1 MERLRLPGL
10 ATWTRLEE
18 KYSVGKKLTLFPY
31 EPERPYGMR
40 AYHPPQGV
48 RNFEPEADFT
58 NTKARVQIEE
68 IICRGPGRSSQI
80 FSCKVLEAPVEER
93 PAFYQSP
100 LSLIPKNKN
109 SKSRRPPLIRKL
121 VGKVYDT
128 CISSIYYASDSDRAS
143 KAPGYFSREHAA
155 YAYYR
160 WNKKTG
166 YPHTMP
172 QFYGG
177 WMTKVKDGTNI
188 MGEPKFKYVGL
199 ILIEYID
206 GCSIEDLCSREDIEE
221 GYIGQL
227 CPYESPVA
235 ISGKGYQIRRVT
247 FDEKNRQL
255 VIQIMLHGLVQG
267 FQLGVEH
274 HELSPKNV
282 FVTLKNG
289 TQDLEE
295 IRVVFLDHDD
305 TQKLPFPT
313 HPRERCSAVALGKF
327 QGWWPPSA
335 EGRSADEVEK
345 EFRQWLLSEE
355 VFGPLVE
362 ATDKEDLVKPDKM
375 RPYAN
380 KRYSTFDTLD
390 LIGERQDAI
399 QDVII
404 PQVLTLLRNLE
415 DKDSLGQEME
425 RAIQR
430 ALEKVT
436 LHHTVTGSRHPPSHH
451 KLRRIRLD

>member
-1 MERLRLPGL
+1 MP
-10 ATWTRLEE
+10 
-18 KYSVGKKLTLFPY
+18 V
-31 EPERPYGMR
+31 RPYGTP
-40 AYHPPQGV
+40 AYHSPRGV
-48 RNFEPEADFT
+48 RNFDAKADIAKT
-58 NTKARVQIEE
+58 QAKVQIEE
-68 IICRGPGRSSQI
+68 VIRVGPDRESQI
-80 FSCKVLEAPVEER
+80 FSCKILEAPVEER

-109 SKSRRPPLIRKL
+109 SQARRPPLTRKL
-121 VGKVYDT
+121 VAKVYDST
-128 CISSIYYASDSDRAS
+128 WLPSCFVSPSPDT
-143 KAPGYFSREHAA
+143 GYFSREHAA

-177 WMTKVKDGTNI
+177 WVAKVKYGTN
-188 MGEPKFKYVGL
+188 MTGEPQFKYVGL

-206 GCSIEDLCSREDIEE
+206 GRSIEDLCFREDIEE
-221 GYIGQL
+221 GYIGEL
-227 CPYESPVA
+227 CPYEFSFG
-235 ISGKGYQIRRVT
+235 ISGEGNQMRRVT

-255 VIQIMLHGLVQG
+255 VIQIMLHGICQG

-274 HELSPKNV
+274 HNLSPENV
-282 FVTLKNG
+282 FVTLRNG

-295 IRVVFLDHDD
+295 LRVVFLDHED

-313 HPRERCSAVALGKF
+313 HPRERCSVKGLTEF
-327 QGWWPPSA
+327 QGWWPPSGH
-335 EGRSADEVEK
+335 GRPADEVEK
-345 EFRQWLLSEE
+345 EFKQWLLSEE
-355 VFGPLVE
+355 VFGPLDE
-362 ATDKEDLVKPDKM
+362 ATDKKDLDKPDEM

-390 LIGERQDAI
+390 LIGERQDAML
-399 QDVII
+399 DVII
-404 PQVLTLLRNLE
+404 PQFLTLLRKLE
-415 DKDSLGQEME
+415 DKDSLGQDME

-436 LHHTVTGSRHPPSHH
+436 LHNTVTGSRHPPSHH

>member
-1 MERLRLPGL
+1 MEGFLGL
-10 ATWTRLEE
+10 ATWDKPEE
-18 KYSVGKKLTLFPY
+18 MYTVGKKLTLFPY
-31 EPERPYGMR
+31 EP
-40 AYHPPQGV
+40 
-48 RNFEPEADFT
+48 ADFAKT
-58 NTKARVQIEE
+58 QAKVQIEK
-68 IICRGPGRSSQI
+68 IIRVGPERESQI

-100 LSLIPKNKN
+100 LSLIPKNKD
-109 SKSRRPPLIRKL
+109 SKARRPPLTRKL
-121 VGKVYDT
+121 VGKVYDST
-128 CISSIYYASDSDRAS
+128 WLPSCFVSPSPDT
-143 KAPGYFSREHAA
+143 GYFSREHAA

-177 WMTKVKDGTNI
+177 WVAKVKYSTNM
-188 MGEPKFKYVGL
+188 MGEHQFKYVGL

-206 GCSIEDLCSREDIEE
+206 GRSIEDLCYREDIEE
-221 GYIGQL
+221 GYIDEL
-227 CPYESPVA
+227 CPYEFSFG
-235 ISGKGYQIRRVT
+235 ISGEGNQIRRVT

-255 VIQIMLHGLVQG
+255 VIQIMLHGICQG

-274 HELSPKNV
+274 QNVSPENV
-282 FVTLKNG
+282 FVTLRNG

-295 IRVVFLDHDD
+295 LRVVILDHED

-313 HPRERCSAVALGKF
+313 HPRERCSVVALTEF
-327 QGWWPPSA
+327 QGWWPPSGH
-335 EGRSADEVEK
+335 GRPAGEVEK
-345 EFRQWLLSEE
+345 EFKQWLLSEE

-362 ATDKEDLVKPDKM
+362 ATDKKDLVKLDKM

-380 KRYSTFDTLD
+380 KRFSTFDTLD
-390 LIGERQDAI
+390 LIGERQDAML
-399 QDVII
+399 DVII
-404 PQVLTLLRNLE
+404 PQVLTLLRKLE

-425 RAIQR
+425 TAIQR

-436 LHHTVTGSRHPPSHH
+436 LHNTVTGSRHPPSHH
-451 KLRRIRLD
+451 KLRRRRLD

>member
-1 MERLRLPGL
+1 MY
-10 ATWTRLEE
+10 T
-18 KYSVGKKLTLFPY
+18 VGKRLTLFPY
-31 EPERPYGMR
+31 EPVRPYGTP
-40 AYHPPQGV
+40 AYHSPRGV
-48 RNFEPEADFT
+48 RNFDAKADFAKT
-58 NTKARVQIEE
+58 QAKVQIEKV
-68 IICRGPGRSSQI
+68 IRVGPDRESQI

-100 LSLIPKNKN
+100 LSLIPKNKD
-109 SKSRRPPLIRKL
+109 SRARRPPLTRKL
-121 VGKVYDT
+121 VGKVYDST
-128 CISSIYYASDSDRAS
+128 WLPSCFVSPSPDTR
-143 KAPGYFSREHAA
+143 YFSREHAA

-177 WMTKVKDGTNI
+177 WVTKVKYGTNM
-188 MGEPKFKYVGL
+188 MGEPQFKYVGL

-206 GCSIEDLCSREDIEE
+206 GRSIEDLCYREDIEE
-221 GYIGQL
+221 GYLDEL
-227 CPYESPVA
+227 CPYESSFGT
-235 ISGKGYQIRRVT
+235 SGEGNQIRRVT

-255 VIQIMLHGLVQG
+255 FIQIMLHGICQG

-274 HELSPKNV
+274 HNLSPENV
-282 FVTLKNG
+282 FVTLRNG

-295 IRVVFLDHDD
+295 LRVVILDHED
-305 TQKLPFPT
+305 TQVWFETKYSKRPGNLSYCLQKLPFPI
-313 HPRERCSAVALGKF
+313 HPRERCSVVALTKF
-327 QGWWPPSA
+327 QGWWPPSGH
-335 EGRSADEVEK
+335 GRPADEVEK
-345 EFRQWLLSEE
+345 EFKQWLLSEE

-362 ATDKEDLVKPDKM
+362 ATDKKDLDKPDEM

-390 LIGERQDAI
+390 LIGERQDAML
-399 QDVII
+399 DVII
-404 PQVLTLLRNLE
+404 PQVLTLLRKLE
-415 DKDSLGQEME
+415 NKDSLGQDME

-436 LHHTVTGSRHPPSHH
+436 LHNTVTGSRHPPSHH